1 MWTKGASISLPTID
15 QDPELLSDM
24 VAMSLGYGR
33 SFTTVDW
40 ELELLGDLVAML

>member
-1 MWTKGASISLPTID
+1 
-15 QDPELLSDM
+15 M